1 MAADRPNL
9 GRCTVSNKGQVEDRR
24 ENADAAAEDARL
36 VTEVVEGRS
45 EAFDVLVRRYDRR
58 ALAVAYRLLGNVE
71 DAADVAQDAM
81 LRGYRSLHQLA
92 DRERFGPW
100 LMRIVRNLSL
110 NYRRSRA
117 LSPAVGL
124 DDLVETG
131 DSWRSVRGTA
141 LVDAGGG
148 SGEAEAGEL
157 RSVVDEAMRALPEK
171 QRMSLVLF
179 SIEGMSQ
186 KEVAR
191 VLDCTVDLVKWN
203 VFQARKQLKLAIELA
218 MPTDG
223 TNAQ

>member
-1 MAADRPNL
+1 M
-9 GRCTVSNKGQVEDRR
+9 SNKRQVEDRR
-24 ENADAAAEDARL
+24 EHADEAAEDARL

-45 EAFDVLVRRYDRR
+45 EAFDALVRRYERR

-117 LSPAVGL
+117 LSQAVAL
-124 DDLVETG
+124 DDMVETS
-131 DSWRSVRGTA
+131 DSWRSARATA
-141 LVDAGGG
+141 VVDGAGG

-157 RSVVDEAMRALPEK
+157 RRIVDVAMRALPEK

-186 KEVAR
+186 KEVAS
-191 VLDCTVDLVKWN
+191 VLDCTEDLVKWN
-203 VFQARKQLKLAIELA
+203 VFQARKQLKSAIERA
-218 MPTDG
+218 MPTDERDVE
-223 TNAQ
+223 